1 MESSDMNTIPK
12 RPLGRTGFEVS
23 ILALGG
29 VKYNFLPDAE
39 AAAVVSRAIDL
50 GVNYI
55 DTAHG
60 YRDSEVKIGQVMP
73 ERRGEVYLATKGT
86 GRDRA
91 GMAADIEASLKR
103 LRTDCIDCV
112 QIHDLKDEADLA
124 AALGPDGAV
133 KAIEEFRDAGQVR
146 FIGVTGHRD
155 PNILAKALAEYPF
168 DTILCALGAVHEAVR
183 PFQEFILPVARQQG
197 VGVLGMKV
205 MAYAFLADHAER
217 ALRFVMGAEGVASAV
232 VGVDD
237 IEQLEFNV
245 RVARQFDP
253 LPDAERAELLAAAG
267 EIYRRRADE
276 AWFIQLPQTS

>member
-1 MESSDMNTIPK
+1 MLRMSTIAK
-12 RPLGRTGFEVS
+12 RPLGKTGFDVS

-55 DTAHG
+55 DTAAS
-60 YRDSEVKIGQVMP
+60 YKDSEAKIGPVMS
-73 ERRGEVYLATKGT
+73 ERRDEVYLATKGT
-86 GRDRA
+86 SRDRS

-103 LRTDCIDCV
+103 LRTDRIDCV

-124 AALGPDGAV
+124 KALGPDGAV
-133 KAIEEFRDAGQVR
+133 KAIEEFRAAGQVR
-146 FIGVTGHRD
+146 FVGVTGHRD
-155 PNILAKALAEYPF
+155 PHILAKALAEYPF

-183 PFQEFILPVARQQG
+183 PFADVILPAARSRG

-217 ALRFVMGAEGVASAV
+217 ALRFVMSTEGVASAV

-237 IEQLEFNV
+237 IEQLEFNA
-245 RVARQFDP
+245 RVAREFAP
-253 LPDAERAELLAAAG
+253 LPAAERADLIQAAG
-267 EIYRRRADE
+267 DIYRRRAEE
-276 AWFIQLPQTS
+276 AWFIKLPQSPVA